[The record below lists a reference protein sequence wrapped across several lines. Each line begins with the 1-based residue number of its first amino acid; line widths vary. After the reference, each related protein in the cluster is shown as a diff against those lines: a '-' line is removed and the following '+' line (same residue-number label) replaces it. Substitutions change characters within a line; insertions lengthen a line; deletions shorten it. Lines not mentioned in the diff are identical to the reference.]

1 MKTIPVILM
10 GCGGVGRHLLH
21 HIVSCRSLHAKLGVH
36 LRVVGVCDSKSSII
50 VSDVFFMEL
59 DEKFL
64 LELCQLKSNG
74 SSLLTLSSSGIE
86 YQVLNNSDST
96 TKLIEIADLL
106 GKSIGLAFVDCSASS
121 ETIGVLKRVVGLGC
135 CIVMANKKPLT
146 STMEDYDKL
155 VSHPRRVRH
164 ESTVGAGLPVIASLN
179 RILSSGDTVH
189 RIVGSLSGTLGYVM
203 SEVEDGKP
211 LSQVVKAAKSLGYTE
226 PGKLPCGAIGGLLS
240 RGGSK
245 GPLPWPDP
253 RDDLSGMDVAR
264 KALILA
270 RLLGWRINLDSIKI
284 ESLYPEVMGSNVMSV
299 EDFLDSGL
307 LLLDKDIQERVNKA
321 SLNGNVLRYVCLI
334 QGSSCAS
341 FPTSAFN
348 FSLRAF
354 PLGTGVVERQWIIF
368 CYFAMWLVRF
378 GVLSFGFWS
387 RLGDFGLPWLDGGIG
402 LENTLQRCE
411 VGIQELP
418 KDSPLGRLRGS
429 DNVLEI
435 YSRCYNEQPLVI
447 QGAGAGN
454 DTTAAGVLADIL
466 DIQDLFPENKSVV
479 SNA

>member
-59 DEKFL
+59 DDKFL

-74 SSLLTLSSSGIE
+74 SSLLTLSSSVE
-86 YQVLNNSDST
+86 YQVLSNSDST

-106 GKSIGLAFVDCSASS
+106 GKSIGLALVDCSASS
-121 ETIGVLKRVVGLGC
+121 ETIGVLKRVVDLGC

-226 PGKLPCGAIGGLLS
+226 P
-240 RGGSK
+240 
-245 GPLPWPDP
+245 DP

-334 QGSSCAS
+334 EGS
-341 FPTSAFN
+341 
-348 FSLRAF
+348 
-354 PLGTGVVERQWIIF
+354 
-368 CYFAMWLVRF
+368 
-378 GVLSFGFWS
+378 
-387 RLGDFGLPWLDGGIG
+387 
-402 LENTLQRCE
+402 RCE

-479 SNA
+479 SNG